1 MKCIKSIKE
10 SYQNKVGEYK
20 RVSDKDAEDKV
31 KTGNWVYI
39 SKTEYKEN
47 TRVDSVK
54 SENNKPKTKNEKVSK
69 KTRMVN

>member
-10 SYQNKVGEYK
+10 SYQNKVGEFK

-39 SKTEYKEN
+39 SKTEYKQN
-47 TRVDSVK
+47 TRIVVDK
-54 SENNKPKTKNEKVSK
+54 QDTHKPKSKNEKVSK
-69 KTRMVN
+69 KH